1 MFVSVVVTCCFI
13 VTVTLLLLGHFID
26 SVGRRLRYFAWRR
39 FPKEKMLYS
48 NYLFSRLINDEATRS
63 VGNGGCLKFFVTNF
77 YKSFVLCD
85 DDICS
90 SISASEATLKLTFLE
105 GAAYGS
111 KLMVP
116 PSFFHN
122 RLCLSWFSRT
132 LSCPASS

>member
-1 MFVSVVVTCCFI
+1 MFVSVVVICCFI

-26 SVGRRLRYFAWRR
+26 SVGRRLPVFCV
-39 FPKEKMLYS
+39 EKISEGKNVVS
-48 NYLFSRLINDEATRS
+48 NYLFSRLIDEATRS